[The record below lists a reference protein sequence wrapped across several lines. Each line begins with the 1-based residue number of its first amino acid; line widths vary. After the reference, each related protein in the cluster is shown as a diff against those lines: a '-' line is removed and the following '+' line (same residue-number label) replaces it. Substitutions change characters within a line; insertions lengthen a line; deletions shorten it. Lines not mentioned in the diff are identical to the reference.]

1 MGRVEHFIPGVNPV
15 LLGGDFNIDRFRNA
29 GVENFLY
36 QSIIDAGFVDT
47 YAESTVDNLDHLCN
61 YEDGPDEHCT
71 YGVSAF
77 DLPDGG
83 EIGRIDYIFQR
94 GFGVTSYG
102 EVFFNPVASPF
113 APLDYVSDRSAVLV
127 KMQLPP
133 FLITQNKLYWLVES
147 TQFCCRFKPTFS
159 ATFGR
164 YGK

>member
-1 MGRVEHFIPGVNPV
+1 MDRVEHFIPGVNPV

-113 APLDYVSDRSAVLV
+113 APLDYVSDHSAVLV

-133 FLITQNKLYWLVES
+133 FLITQNKLY
-147 TQFCCRFKPTFS
+147 
-159 ATFGR
+159 
-164 YGK
+164 